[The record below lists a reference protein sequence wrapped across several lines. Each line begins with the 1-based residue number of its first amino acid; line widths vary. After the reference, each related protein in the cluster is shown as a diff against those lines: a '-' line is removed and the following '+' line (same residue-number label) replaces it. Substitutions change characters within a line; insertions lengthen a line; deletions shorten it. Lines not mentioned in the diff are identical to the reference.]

1 MILSDPPKFQERT
14 NPFGLIK
21 TARRTPLK
29 VTIFFTI
36 LIYGELSNVSDAH
49 FLDPQ
54 IFSTRHFAIAASE
67 INSSLTI
74 FRTMYGFCLI
84 YSLNQFTLQINH
96 SVCAERPSPWKSALP
111 LCRFLL
117 HSAELPLFI
126 AYLSSAVPRHDETR

>member
-1 MILSDPPKFQERT
+1 MILSDPPKFQEIS

-67 INSSLTI
+67 INSSLTTV
-74 FRTMYGFCLI
+74 F
-84 YSLNQFTLQINH
+84 SNH
-96 SVCAERPSPWKSALP
+96 VWFLPNLLFKSIHSSNKPFGLRRATVALEV
-111 LCRFLL
+111 
-117 HSAELPLFI
+117 SAAALPLFI
-126 AYLSSAVPRHDETR
+126 A

>member
-1 MILSDPPKFQERT
+1 MILSDPPKFQEST

-67 INSSLTI
+67 INSSLTTV
-74 FRTMYGFCLI
+74 FSNHVWFLPNL
-84 YSLNQFTLQINH
+84 LNFTL
-96 SVCAERPSPWKSALP
+96 
-111 LCRFLL
+111 
-117 HSAELPLFI
+117 
-126 AYLSSAVPRHDETR
+126 

>member
-49 FLDPQ
+49 FLVPFALITGGGIGNMIDR
-54 IFSTRHFAIAASE
+54 IRTR
-67 INSSLTI
+67 SS
-74 FRTMYGFCLI
+74 
-84 YSLNQFTLQINH
+84 
-96 SVCAERPSPWKSALP
+96 
-111 LCRFLL
+111 
-117 HSAELPLFI
+117 
-126 AYLSSAVPRHDETR
+126 